1 MFAALFSVL
10 SSFVF
15 MMTVKQKPPYK
26 WGDWPYA
33 KNRFALW
40 INRVSKKTKHSEYRV
55 DVFHF
60 YGFIFF
66 CFLFIVLVML
76 TIIDFSLN
84 QSISQCLSK
93 TTMRVCFWGVLLLP
107 FIYKAFLVAWWTI
120 LDRDN
125 PKVKKFVI
133 LMNCKKEEKKMQRV
147 LTARTHLEKSSAPHF
162 TGPMGILIV

>member
-1 MFAALFSVL
+1 MRVLYLMFAALYSVL
-10 SSFVF
+10 SSFAF

-55 DVFHF
+55 DVFYF

-125 PKVKKFVI
+125 PKVKKIRDFNE
-133 LMNCKKEEKKMQRV
+133 LQKRRKKDAKGSKSSGSSEKK
-147 LTARTHLEKSSAPHF
+147 
-162 TGPMGILIV
+162 

>member
-1 MFAALFSVL
+1 MRVLYLMFAALFSVL

-66 CFLFIVLVML
+66 CFLFIVFVTL

-93 TTMRVCFWGVLLLP
+93 TTMRVCFGVILFLSS
-107 FIYKAFLVAWWTI
+107 IYEAFLVAWWTI

-125 PKVKKFVI
+125 PKVKKIRDFNE
-133 LMNCKKEEKKMQRV
+133 LQKRRKEDAKGSNSLDSSEKK
-147 LTARTHLEKSSAPHF
+147 
-162 TGPMGILIV
+162 